1 MGSIV
6 LWLLAN
12 IVNEAYYILVN
23 NIHLEHVLW
32 SIAYTGSYM
41 VVYMSVV
48 QIIGRW
54 LMYTLYFGL
63 SCFIGCV
70 NECV

>member
-6 LWLLAN
+6 FWLLAN

-23 NIHLEHVLW
+23 NIHLEHVWL

-54 LMYTLYFGL
+54 FM
-63 SCFIGCV
+63 
-70 NECV
+70 